1 MIYRCGQMTHRDKKR
16 ALAQILINFCE
27 NLSSFVPG
35 TPNLKHLTGNRS
47 AEFPFALF
55 SDVQRIQQRI
65 KK

>member
-1 MIYRCGQMTHRDKKR
+1 MIHRSGQMIHRNKKCTP
-16 ALAQILINFCE
+16 AQILINFCE